1 MTNDLPVYKINGSWK
16 GKQVRDYPVLILQAG
31 LPVSADIDT
40 SMVDYIADCFQVTPS
55 YTGLGVQFYF
65 DLDQAD
71 VAVGVRNKL
80 RDVGY
85 SDADFVS
92 SR

>member
-31 LPVSADIDT
+31 LPVSADINT
-40 SMVDYIADCFQVTPS
+40 SMVDYIADKFGVTPS

-65 DLDQAD
+65 ELAD
-71 VAVGVRNKL
+71 ADTAIGVRKRL
-80 RDVGY
+80 KDVGY
-85 SDADFVS
+85 TDADFVS